1 MTDKI
6 KTAVSNFGAAAK
18 KKLSSAAVKG
28 QPEDQLRSPFEGLVN
43 ELKLALSLPSDIA
56 IIGETPVDGLNTR
69 PDYAVTLGGALIGH
83 VELKAPGKGA
93 DPRQYRDKHDK
104 AQWQKLK
111 SLPNLLYCDGTEF
124 SLWQDGE
131 LRGHVRLLGSI
142 ETAGSKLAAPTDFET
157 LIERFL
163 TWAPLAPRNVKEL
176 ARVTARL
183 CRLLREEVTE
193 QLAVGNP
200 ALTGLAEDWRKL
212 LFPEASDERFADG
225 YAQAVVFGVLVAR
238 ARGIDLTKGIDA
250 VGVELAKSSTLI
262 GSALHVLTQNV
273 ESHHSLNTSMLALT
287 RVLNVVDWPSL
298 SKGDTDAWLYFYE
311 DFLEVYDNNLR
322 KQTGSY
328 YTPPEVVDA
337 MVRLVHEELT
347 GDRFSLSDGLA
358 SSAVTLADPAMGTGT
373 YILGVL
379 RKIREVVA
387 ADRGEGAVPKVIHEV
402 LSRIHGFEIQLG
414 PFAVAE
420 LRIFAEVLHLTGQLP
435 KAPLKLYV
443 TNTLGDPFEDEGYLP
458 SFLGKIAETRK
469 AANKVKRESPITVVI
484 GNPPYKEKAK
494 GKGGWI
500 EERHANDAK
509 QAPLDAWMPP
519 ADWGVSA
526 HAKHLRN
533 LYVYFWRWA
542 TWKVFDHH
550 EANQS
555 GIVCFITVA
564 GFLGGDGF
572 QRMREYL
579 RRTCDAIWV
588 IDCSPEGHQPA
599 VNTRIFEDVQ
609 QPICIV
615 MASRSAKRNTQ
626 KEIAKTKYLALTEGS
641 REDKFAQ
648 LSKLSLNQAGWLECP
663 DEGRAPFLPEAK
675 GAWPSFPALESF
687 FNYDGSGVMTGR
699 TWVIAPDAQ
708 SLNERWNT
716 LVRAPAS
723 QKEALFHPHMRKG
736 APGDK
741 HVKKVVATPLHG
753 FAATAIS
760 VAAERARTVEP
771 VRYAYRSFDRQ
782 WIIPDSRLINQPN
795 PTLWTV
801 RHARQVYITALAGS
815 TPKNGPSI
823 TLCAEIPDMDH
834 YKGSFGGR
842 VFPMTLDDK
851 GKQSNIKSGLT
862 AFLTDVYGRTVTGED
877 VFAYIAAL
885 LAGSAFVEYFKQD
898 LRTPGLRVPLTADP
912 ALFFETSEIG
922 KRVIWLHTFGD
933 RMSDSKNGRPHAS
946 PRLPAN
952 TRPTIP
958 IGGDIQPPGAGFPQE
973 MNYDATNNRLHV
985 GSGYIDNVTPEMW
998 GFEVSEKRIL
1008 TQWFSYR
1015 RADRDRP
1022 TMGDKRL
1029 PSKLSSI
1036 QPNEWP
1042 DEYTTELINLLNVI
1056 GLLVQMQGALDDV
1069 LGRVLINGLISVS
1082 ELTSAGALIEDELLS
1097 KSAKSSKTQLP
1108 LI

>member
-193 QLAVGNP
+193 QLAVGNQ

-225 YAQAVVFGVLVAR
+225 YSQAVVFGVLVAR
-238 ARGIDLTKGIDA
+238 ARGIDLSKGIDT
-250 VGVELAKSSTLI
+250 VGAELAKSSTLI

-273 ESHHSLNTSMLALT
+273 ASQHSLNTSLLALT
-287 RVLNVVDWPSL
+287 RVLNVVDWHSL
-298 SKGDTDAWLYFYE
+298 SKGETDAWLYFYE
-311 DFLEVYDNNLR
+311 DFLEIYDNNLR

-379 RKIREVVA
+379 RKIREVVV
-387 ADRGEGAVPKVIHEV
+387 ADRGAGAVPKVIHEV
-402 LSRIHGFEIQLG
+402 LSRTHGFEIQLG

-443 TNTLGDPFEDEGYLP
+443 TNTLGDPYEDEGYLP

-494 GKGGWI
+494 GQGGWI
-500 EERHANDAK
+500 EERHANDGME
-509 QAPLDAWMPP
+509 APLDAWMPP
-519 ADWGVSA
+519 ADWGVGA

-533 LYVYFWRWA
+533 LYIYFWRWA

-550 EANQS
+550 QANQS
-555 GIVCFITVA
+555 GIVCFITVS

-599 VNTRIFEDVQ
+599 ANTRIFEGVQ

-615 MASRSAKRNTQ
+615 MASRSAKRSQ
-626 KEIAKTKYLALTEGS
+626 SKSPKTVKFLSLTEGS
-641 REDKFAQ
+641 RDAKFAQ
-648 LSKLSLNQAGWLECP
+648 LSKLTLNGTHWVDCSKEW
-663 DEGRAPFLPEAK
+663 RAPFLPKSK
-675 GAWPSFPALESF
+675 GAWPSFPALDEF
-687 FNYDGSGVMTGR
+687 FNYDGSGVMPGR

-708 SLNERWNT
+708 SLRQRWQS
-716 LVRAPAS
+716 LVRAPVG
-723 QKEALFHPHMRKG
+723 KKDALFHPHLRNG
-736 APGDK
+736 QPGDK
-741 HVKKVVATPLHG
+741 HLRKVVSTPLHS
-753 FAATAIS
+753 FPESTIS
-760 VAAERARTVEP
+760 VAAERGECLDP
-771 VRYAYRSFDRQ
+771 VMYAYRSFDRQ

-795 PTLWTV
+795 PKLWAA
-801 RHARQVYITALAGS
+801 RHQNQVFLTALGS
-815 TPKNGPSI
+815 TSPTAGPAA
-823 TLCAEIPDMDH
+823 TFCADVPDMDH
-834 YKGSFGGR
+834 YNGRGGR
-842 VFPMTLDDK
+842 AFPLTLDDK
-851 GKQSNIKSGLT
+851 GKQPNIKSGLT
-862 AFLTDVYGRTVTGED
+862 DFLSETYGRTVSASD
-877 VFAYIAAL
+877 VFSYIAAL
-885 LAGSAFVEYFKQD
+885 LGSRSFVDYFIQD

-912 ALFFETSEIG
+912 ALFFEAAESG
-922 KRVIWLHTFGD
+922 RRVIWLHTFGECMAD
-933 RMSDSKNGRPHAS
+933 RSQGRPKSAPRMPPKDRPSS
-946 PRLPAN
+946 PK
-952 TRPTIP
+952 
-958 IGGDIQPPGAGFPQE
+958 GGEIQKPGASFPQE
-973 MNYDATNNRLHV
+973 LDYDAANRRLHV
-985 GSGYIDNVTPEMW
+985 GDGHIDNVSPEMW
-998 GFEVSEKRIL
+998 AFQVSGKTVIS
-1008 TQWFSYR
+1008 QWFSSR
-1015 RADRDRP
+1015 RESRERP
-1022 TMGDKRL
+1022 PMGDRRP
-1029 PSKLSSI
+1029 PSPLSSV
-1036 QPNEWP
+1036 QPDEWL
-1042 DEYTTELINLLNVI
+1042 DEYTTELINLLNVL
-1056 GLLVQMQGALDDV
+1056 GLLVEMDNTLDDL
-1069 LGRVLINGLISVS
+1069 LGRVLINGLITVD
-1082 ELTSAGALIEDELLS
+1082 ELNAIGALQKDAI
-1097 KSAKSSKTQLP
+1097 KSRASGLAESQLP

>member
-6 KTAVSNFGAAAK
+6 NTAVSNFGAAAK
-18 KKLSSAAVKG
+18 KKLYSAAVKG
-28 QPEDQLRSPFEGLVN
+28 QPEDQLRSPFEGLIN
-43 ELKLALSLPSDIA
+43 DLKFALSLPSDIA
-56 IIGETPVDGLNTR
+56 IIGETPVEGLNTR

-111 SLPNLLYCDGTEF
+111 SLPNLLYCDGEEF

-131 LRGHVRLLGSI
+131 LRGHVRLMGSI

-163 TWAPLAPRNVKEL
+163 TWAPNPPRSVKEL
-176 ARVTARL
+176 ARITARL

-193 QLAVGNP
+193 QLAVANP

-273 ESHHSLNTSMLALT
+273 ASQHSLNTSLLALT
-287 RVLNVVDWPSL
+287 RVLNVVDWQSL
-298 SKGDTDAWLYFYE
+298 SKGDMDAWLYFYE

-337 MVRLVHEELT
+337 MVRLVHEELK
-347 GDRFSLSDGLA
+347 GERFDLADGLA

-373 YILGVL
+373 YILGIL
-379 RKIREVVA
+379 RKIREVVV

-420 LRIFAEVLHLTGQLP
+420 LRIFAEVLHLTGHLP
-435 KAPLKLYV
+435 KTPPKLYV

-494 GKGGWI
+494 GQGGWI
-500 EERHANDAK
+500 EERHANEGSE
-509 QAPLDAWMPP
+509 APLDAWMPP

-550 EANQS
+550 ESNQS
-555 GIVCFITVA
+555 GVVCFITVS

-599 VNTRIFEDVQ
+599 VNTRIFEGVQ

-615 MASRSAKRNTQ
+615 MASRSAKRSGKKAT
-626 KEIAKTKYLALTEGS
+626 AKTKYIALTDGT
-641 REDKFAQ
+641 RQQKFSQ
-648 LSKLSLNQAGWLECP
+648 LEALTLSHAGWVECP
-663 DEGRAPFLPEAK
+663 KEGRAPFLPEAK

-687 FNYDGSGVMTGR
+687 FNYNGSGVMTGR

-708 SLNERWNT
+708 SLNERWDA
-716 LVRAPAS
+716 LVRARGV
-723 QKEALFHPHMRKG
+723 QKETLFHPHMDGDK
-736 APGDK
+736 PGDR
-741 HVKKVVATPLHG
+741 HVGRVVAEPLHG
-753 FAATAIS
+753 FPRNPNPVSKDTGTCLA
-760 VAAERARTVEP
+760 P

-782 WIIPDSRLINQPN
+782 WIIPDHRLINRAN
-795 PTLWTV
+795 PTLWAA
-801 RHARQVYITALAGS
+801 RHDGQIFMTALAGS
-815 TPKNGPSI
+815 APKNGPSV

-851 GKQSNIKSGLT
+851 GKQSNIKSALT
-862 AFLTDVYGRTVTGED
+862 AFLTDVYGRTVTGEE

-885 LAGSAFVEYFKQD
+885 LAGSSFVEYFKQD

-912 ALFFETSEIG
+912 ALFFETAEIG
-922 KRVIWLHTFGD
+922 KRVIWLHTFGE
-933 RMSDSKNGRPHAS
+933 RMADSKAGRPRAS
-946 PRLPAN
+946 PRLSASSRPKIPA
-952 TRPTIP
+952 
-958 IGGDIQPPGAGFPQE
+958 GGEIQPSGAAFPQD
-973 MNYDATNNRLHV
+973 MHYDATKHRLHV
-985 GSGYIDNVTPEMW
+985 GVGYIDNVTPEMW
-998 GFEVSEKRIL
+998 AFEVSEKRIL

-1022 TMGDKRL
+1022 TMGDKRP

-1036 QPNEWP
+1036 QPAEWP

-1069 LGRVLINGLISVS
+1069 LGRVLINGLISIS
-1082 ELTSAGALIEDELLS
+1082 ELTAAGALIKDEFPS
-1097 KSAKSSKTQLP
+1097 KSAKSSQTQLS